1 LYLQHIN
8 KKIIDNLEEKD
19 IESFNKILLLNM
31 NFKFWDASNNEPE
44 LNLFY
49 WCIFSNRLEIA
60 KIFWKIGKVYFFFY
74 NIFLFNEFEN

>member
-1 LYLQHIN
+1 LYLQNIN

-31 NFKFWDASNNEPE
+31 NFKFWDAFNNEPE

-49 WCIFSNRLEIA
+49 WCVFSNRLEIA
-60 KIFWKIGKVYFFFY
+60 KIFWKIGKVFFFSKIY
-74 NIFLFNEFEN
+74 LFLIYF